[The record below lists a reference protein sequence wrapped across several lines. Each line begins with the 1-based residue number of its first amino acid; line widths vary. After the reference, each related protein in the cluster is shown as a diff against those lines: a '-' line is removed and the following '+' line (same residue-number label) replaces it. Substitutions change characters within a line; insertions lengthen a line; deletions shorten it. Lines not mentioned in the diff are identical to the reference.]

1 MSVICSRSVF
11 SVLTKVTRKLFLV
24 GSVTLIF
31 LLYYRV
37 TSLDFPNGLAHSLL
51 SSRDLIVWL
60 QAVNNWNVGVDLG
73 AGREK
78 VVT

>member
-1 MSVICSRSVF
+1 M
-11 SVLTKVTRKLFLV
+11 LTKVTRKLFLV

-60 QAVNNWNVGVDLG
+60 QAVNNWNVDVDLG